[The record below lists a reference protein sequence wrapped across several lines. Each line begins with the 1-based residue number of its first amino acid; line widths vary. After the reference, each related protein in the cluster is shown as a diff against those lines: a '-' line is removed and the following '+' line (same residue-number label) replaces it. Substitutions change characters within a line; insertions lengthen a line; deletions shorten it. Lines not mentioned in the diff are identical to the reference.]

1 MSFADVAEECI
12 QTRYPRKAW
21 IGRLVTPLL
30 LSPAV
35 FTMAADARVLFLVKA
50 VTCNVF
56 IHLQEGQH
64 RSKFYSI

>member
-35 FTMAADARVLFLVKA
+35 FTMAVDAPCALSCESGDV
-50 VTCNVF
+50 
-56 IHLQEGQH
+56 
-64 RSKFYSI
+64 